1 MSNKSFN
8 YFCHSDITAD
18 YLYFQEGLLGQ
29 AVLGFSFEFTSE
41 FGCHR
46 VGYGTTSQ
54 SLHQSTYSSFNET
67 IGGHELR
74 WGMTARQQQDAGWSS
89 LLTNTAQ
96 SLHDSIYATISIYP
110 TLGLHQALWSSAG
123 SLNSVAGLHEVA
135 WGSSALVTAIALHQT
150 GWASAGSLNT
160 VAALHQSSWASAGSL
175 NTVFSMHQS
184 SWASA
189 GSLNTVFSLHES
201 SWTVSWTALG
211 LQQASYQS
219 VVETLNLHSIR
230 YESVTDTILSLHECR
245 YRSNQTAPIILTGL
259 IYARI

>member
-46 VGYGTTSQ
+46 AGYGTTSQ

-74 WGMTARQQQDAGWSS
+74 WGMTAQQQQDAGWSS
-89 LLTNTAQ
+89 SLTNTAQ
-96 SLHDSIYATISIYP
+96 SLHDSIYATISISHVI
-110 TLGLHQALWSSAG
+110 GLHQASWSSAG

-150 GWASAGSLNT
+150 GWASEGSLNT
-160 VAALHQSSWASAGSL
+160 VAAL
-175 NTVFSMHQS
+175 HQS

-230 YESVTDTILSLHECR
+230 YESVPDTILSLHECR

>member
-46 VGYGTTSQ
+46 ACYGTTSQ

-110 TLGLHQALWSSAG
+110 TLGLHQASWSSAG

-150 GWASAGSLNT
+150 GWTSAGSLNT

-175 NTVFSMHQS
+175 NTVFS
-184 SWASA
+184 
-189 GSLNTVFSLHES
+189 LHEL

-245 YRSNQTAPIILTGL
+245 YRSNQTTPIILTGL